1 MRASS
6 APGASTSAVAPP
18 APGRNRGSPR
28 RRRHVRLES
37 LDLSLYTHREG
48 CRGSCARLRASG
60 QGSRQEVH
68 GDGSGKRKSV
78 FSGLLPHLYEDD
90 GQEEAGVAPVTGS
103 EGSESGDSA
112 EGEQESFE
120 DQLRSSLKGLGLDL
134 GEKVGVGSVADIYV
148 ATDAEGDPTAV
159 KVLREDFRRRR
170 KAQALFKKEAT
181 IALQLNHPNIV
192 KVYHYEPSLHY
203 MVQEYCD
210 GGSLYG
216 ILADQRSASSGFPI
230 LNAPEIAL
238 DLAKAVTYLHK
249 VGVVHRDLKSLNVLI
264 GQDSETGERRAKIC
278 DFGSALLL
286 SSIPSEYYWKP
297 VGAGANKNVLSRLAT
312 DLVDTFIGAEDE
324 VKEAF
329 EAVGTPYWMA
339 PEMLDPKVLD
349 SLKLRCELETEAAV
363 AQDTPDA
370 KVVAGDE
377 EVTETLPRPCL
388 DLREITKTLDAWSFG
403 VVLWEIFHKAHPWF
417 EEESTVATRDEVRR
431 IIVDEERR
439 LPLASYL
446 CREIQELIA
455 QCWSADAY
463 QRPALEKI
471 FNTLV
476 LVQQYDL
483 SGSIDIAAQIAKA
496 HLLTPQGKRIYLGD
510 QER

>member
-1 MRASS
+1 
-6 APGASTSAVAPP
+6 
-18 APGRNRGSPR
+18 
-28 RRRHVRLES
+28 
-37 LDLSLYTHREG
+37 
-48 CRGSCARLRASG
+48 
-60 QGSRQEVH
+60 
-68 GDGSGKRKSV
+68 
-78 FSGLLPHLYEDD
+78 
-90 GQEEAGVAPVTGS
+90 
-103 EGSESGDSA
+103 
-112 EGEQESFE
+112 
-120 DQLRSSLKGLGLDL
+120 
-134 GEKVGVGSVADIYV
+134 
-148 ATDAEGDPTAV
+148 
-159 KVLREDFRRRR
+159 
-170 KAQALFKKEAT
+170 
-181 IALQLNHPNIV
+181 
-192 KVYHYEPSLHY
+192 
-203 MVQEYCD
+203 
-210 GGSLYG
+210 
-216 ILADQRSASSGFPI
+216 
-230 LNAPEIAL
+230 
-238 DLAKAVTYLHK
+238 
-249 VGVVHRDLKSLNVLI
+249 
-264 GQDSETGERRAKIC
+264 
-278 DFGSALLL
+278 
-286 SSIPSEYYWKP
+286 
-297 VGAGANKNVLSRLAT
+297 
-312 DLVDTFIGAEDE
+312 
-324 VKEAF
+324 
-329 EAVGTPYWMA
+329 MA